1 MAAKA
6 PPLFPM
12 RHWLAISLVMLLG
25 ATGCGKHPDVKAE
38 AAQLEKTFTAA
49 NPNALVTRAA
59 TAIREGDYAAGVIA
73 LEAVKQTPGMTA
85 EQLMAVQRATLTVTE
100 DLTAR
105 AERGDAK
112 AKADLAAIE
121 RTRSQ

>member
-1 MAAKA
+1 
-6 PPLFPM
+6 M
-12 RHWLAISLVMLLG
+12 RHWLAIPLSLLLG
-25 ATGCGKHPDVKAE
+25 ATGCGRSPDVKAE